1 MTSTRCWRNAF
12 WPGKASSDWRHGS
25 CWRRRRPLA
34 EPLDL
39 FWRIAPDVF
48 WRIAPDVFWR
58 IAPDGDSSTADA
70 GAQDHASAGAT
81 AIAAGEIAVEIAI
94 ADDADIEPA
103 RECFVVSR

>member
-1 MTSTRCWRNAF
+1 MLEKRFLARQGIERLAARVVLA
-12 WPGKASSDWRHGS
+12 ASLS
-25 CWRRRRPLA
+25 RPLA

-39 FWRIAPDVF
+39 F

-81 AIAAGEIAVEIAI
+81 AIAAGETTVEIAI